1 MMTSTEATNE
11 LLQADAKGLLLGI
24 ANNVDCYVFL
34 RVLASLF
41 SWLDDSESPTTV
53 LVEFFHCAPLDCWEG
68 KVQTCEKVH
77 EASNKVKGLDVRDG
91 VVEEACHL

>member
-1 MMTSTEATNE
+1 MMTSTSATNE

-24 ANNVDCYVFL
+24 ANNVDSYVFL
-34 RVLASLF
+34 QVLALLF
-41 SWLDDSESPTTV
+41 SWLDDFDSPTAV
-53 LVEFFHCAPLDCWEG
+53 LVEFLHFAPLDCWKG

-77 EASNKVKGLDVRDG
+77 EASTKAKGLDVRDG